1 MYSEAALKEKNLVD
15 ITVLQELN
23 FDWGQMRINLKRKK
37 TGEKTLELLR
47 LNLLVKTFFKIYYIQ
62 NLFLITNA
70 EHK

>member
-62 NLFLITNA
+62 KPVFNY
-70 EHK
+70 